1 MLGPFPH
8 RSDLIRSLENVFA
21 ETARLG
27 LNPPMRN
34 FIDDGSEDETTVM
47 RRLEI
52 LADQMLASLAGQVVQ
67 SESEGESDDEDDVSM
82 PPLERINDHR
92 TEDWPLPL
100 MFDSDTDGDMPA
112 LASVSDSSDDAPSE
126 DEDSDSS
133 SDDHAEVADDRI
145 QTIRPFDLEFD
156 PGMDARNENRDSGM
170 FVRFSTLFRA
180 AAAREAEAAVSET
193 TMDVSDESEE
203 NDGDDES
210 DMPPLEH
217 EPPFVTDGRGRVVW
231 SSSSDSGSHAG
242 SSARRA
248 SVTFPG
254 AFPSVPIEKPPS
266 PRQPTGEGGFTT
278 DGRGRVIGTTG
289 TREDE
294 NEGGETDESDDAPV
308 QSRSFFGRVF
318 DAFF

>member
-1 MLGPFPH
+1 
-8 RSDLIRSLENVFA
+8 
-21 ETARLG
+21 
-27 LNPPMRN
+27 
-34 FIDDGSEDETTVM
+34 
-47 RRLEI
+47 
-52 LADQMLASLAGQVVQ
+52 MLASLAGQGVQ
-67 SESEGESDDEDDVSM
+67 SESEGESDDEDDMPM
-82 PPLERINDHR
+82 PPLERIGDHR

-112 LASVSDSSDDAPSE
+112 LASVSNSSDDDASSSE

-133 SDDHAEVADDRI
+133 SDAQADVAADDQI
-145 QTIRPFDLEFD
+145 QTVRPFDLEFD
-156 PGMDARNENRDSGM
+156 PGMDARNENQNSGM

-180 AAAREAEAAVSET
+180 AAAREADAAVSES
-193 TMDVSDESEE
+193 TMDVSDEIEE

-242 SSARRA
+242 PSARRA

-266 PRQPTGEGGFTT
+266 PRQPTGVGGFTT

-294 NEGGETDESDDAPV
+294 NEGSETEESDDSPV